1 MKSIFKI
8 TSFLVLATFIFVACG
23 KEEPVVVDPNLG
35 NYKVEKIQITT
46 TEGED
51 LNAQTTISAA
61 GANAFNVDAI
71 VPNDGKNGKWFKIN
85 FSYPQ
90 GITPLSVSPAVTDSV
105 DFSIAKTFTINF
117 TATEIRKY
125 TVNVIEQAPEEPV
138 ITAVTIAGSQQTV
151 IDEANRRIEV
161 RVAQGTNLT
170 AIQPKFTITPATAVL
185 VGGEKPLDFTN
196 SQSIVVK
203 NGASVKTYSLK
214 VQDYGFTKVTTL
226 LNRSFAGSARPGFF
240 LDKPESSIAL
250 SQGGRYAFVAYEAG
264 IKRYDLNTPAAAPV
278 DVNLK
283 TTNGGNAPTKVL
295 QTVGNYLLSGNA
307 LWESGEAIVAAWDLQ
322 NIDAPPVELVKI
334 PVPAGSIIQN
344 FQAKLE
350 GNAIQIYFIDRAPLR
365 KSPRVD
371 PIMYT
376 VSVPVANVASA
387 TRVSAFSNSRT
398 LTGLVNAGI
407 GDGPNGEL
415 VPIPNSQE
423 FFFNH
428 GTIAPTHLNANF
440 GSPVFFSGSL
450 VNTSSLGLKVFE
462 HNRGKYAMWG
472 VFSWSTNAA
481 NPAANR
487 LVVLDLTKKGY
498 RQSIIDINDELA
510 NKKFGLWND
519 VQKISVGL
527 GGNMTDP
534 GGFYTQTAVAT
545 TPDNKLRIACI
556 SAQNGFIILEAE

>member
-1 MKSIFKI
+1 MKSILKI
-8 TSFLVLATFIFVACG
+8 SSLFIIATIFMLACG
-23 KEEPVVVDPNLG
+23 KEDPVVIDPNLDK
-35 NYKVEKIQITT
+35 YKVESIKISTT
-46 TEGED
+46 GGED
-51 LNAQTTISAA
+51 LNAQSTISAA

-71 VPNDGKNGKWFKIN
+71 VPDDGKTGKWFKIEFN
-85 FSYPQ
+85 YPQ
-90 GITPLSVSPAVTDSV
+90 GITPQSVAPAVTDSI

-117 TATEIRKY
+117 TATESRKY
-125 TVNVIEQAPEEPV
+125 TVNVIEQAPQEPV
-138 ITAVTIAGSQQTV
+138 ITSVTLAGTQQLV
-151 IDEANRRIEV
+151 IDEANRRIDA

-170 AIQPKFTITPATAVL
+170 AIQPKFTLTPATAVL
-185 VGGEKPLDFTN
+185 VGGDKALDFTN
-196 SQSIVVK
+196 VQSVTVK
-203 NGASVKTYSLK
+203 NGASVKTYTMK

-226 LNRSFAGSARPGFF
+226 INNSFAGSKRPGFF
-240 LDKPESSIAL
+240 LDKPETSIAL

-264 IKRYDLNTPAAAPV
+264 IKRYDLNAPNAAPV

-283 TTNGGNAPTKVL
+283 TSNGGNAPTRVL

-307 LWESGEAIVAAWDLQ
+307 LWEAGEAVVAVWDLQ
-322 NIDAPPVELVKI
+322 NIDGAPIELVKI

-344 FQAKLE
+344 FQAKLD
-350 GNAIQIYFIDRAPLR
+350 GNNIQIYFIDRAPLR

-376 VSVPVANVASA
+376 VTVPVANIAA
-387 TRVSAFSNSRT
+387 GTRVSAFTSNKT
-398 LTGLVNAGI
+398 LTGLVSAGI
-407 GDGPNGEL
+407 GDGPNGEI

-428 GTIAPTHLNANF
+428 GTIAPTHLNASL
-440 GSPVFFSGSL
+440 GSPVFFSGAL
-450 VNTSSLGLKVFE
+450 VNTSSVGLKVFE

-481 NPAANR
+481 NPAANK

-510 NKKFGLWND
+510 NKKFTLWNE

-545 TPDNKLRIACI
+545 TADNKLRIACV
-556 SAQNGFIILEAE
+556 SAQNGCIILEAE